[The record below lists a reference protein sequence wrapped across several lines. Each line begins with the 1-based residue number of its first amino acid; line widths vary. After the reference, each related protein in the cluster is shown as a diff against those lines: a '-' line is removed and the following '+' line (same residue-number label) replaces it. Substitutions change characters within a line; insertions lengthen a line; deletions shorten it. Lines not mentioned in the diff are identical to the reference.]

1 MSPKIEY
8 KEHLR
13 DAACW
18 CGPVCIFNAG
28 DDYGRV
34 YIHRNIKGECDD
46 PGAEIM
52 MVSVFK
58 ALYENENCHITDSPE
73 ELIDYDDND

>member
-8 KEHLR
+8 KEHLS

-18 CGPVCIFNAG
+18 CEPICIFNAG
-28 DDYGRV
+28 KNYGRV
-34 YIHRNIKGECDD
+34 YVHASDSGEHED

-58 ALYENENCHITDSPE
+58 ALYQQEDCHITDQPE
-73 ELIDYDDND
+73 ELIYYDDNN